1 MKRSGMTNTLRR
13 LVRRLNADA
22 HGDEAEALKL
32 VDVLMREYA
41 FTRHPLTKDAEQF
54 SDDLRRLVA
63 NWMCTP
69 NAALQT
75 ASGTRASLQAVV
87 GQPNGG
93 GL

>member
-32 VDVLMREYA
+32 VDVLMREYG

-54 SDDLRRLVA
+54 SNDLRRLVA
-63 NWMCTP
+63 EWIGNPKTEG
-69 NAALQT
+69 QT
-75 ASGTRASLQAVV
+75 RGGSRVV
-87 GQPNGG
+87 
-93 GL
+93 

>member
-1 MKRSGMTNTLRR
+1 MSAAKSNTLRR
-13 LVRRLNADA
+13 LVRRLNADE

-63 NWMCTP
+63 DWMCTP
-69 NAALQT
+69 NARPHAEARSADSVQADVGT
-75 ASGTRASLQAVV
+75 SGGAA
-87 GQPNGG
+87 
-93 GL
+93 

>member
-32 VDVLMREYA
+32 VDVLMREYG

-54 SDDLRRLVA
+54 SNDLRRLVA
-63 NWMCTP
+63 EWIGNP
-69 NAALQT
+69 NTFSHRPSEPEANEG
-75 ASGTRASLQAVV
+75 SV
-87 GQPNGG
+87 G
-93 GL
+93 

>member
-32 VDVLMREYA
+32 VDVLMREYG

-54 SDDLRRLVA
+54 SNDLRRLVA
-63 NWMCTP
+63 EWIGNP
-69 NAALQT
+69 NAT
-75 ASGTRASLQAVV
+75 GERPETRSEAV
-87 GQPNGG
+87 
-93 GL
+93 

>member
-32 VDVLMREYA
+32 VDVLMREYG

-54 SDDLRRLVA
+54 SNDLRRLVA
-63 NWMCTP
+63 EWIGNP
-69 NAALQT
+69 N
-75 ASGTRASLQAVV
+75 TRRDARREMERTT
-87 GQPNGG
+87 
-93 GL
+93 

>member
-32 VDVLMREYA
+32 VDMLMREYG
-41 FTRHPLTKDAEQF
+41 FTRHPLTKAAEQF

-63 NWMCTP
+63 EWMCTP
-69 NAALQT
+69 NAT
-75 ASGTRASLQAVV
+75 HDGPG
-87 GQPNGG
+87 GQDGK
-93 GL
+93 L

>member
-1 MKRSGMTNTLRR
+1 MSAAKSNTLRR

-22 HGDEAEALKL
+22 HGDESEALKL

-63 NWMCTP
+63 DWMCTP
-69 NAALQT
+69 NAERQGRREAT
-75 ASGTRASLQAVV
+75 YPARSV
-87 GQPNGG
+87 GQEVDRA
-93 GL
+93 